1 MYVDL
6 SLENAALK
14 EVIAKKT
21 LRPADRREVV
31 AYLVMVR
38 GLQVQQTCRAVG
50 LGRATYY
57 RPLMDWARSD
67 ASVMIALTTLVG
79 AKGRWGF
86 WQCCDRLQL
95 DGHPW
100 NHKRL
105 WRVYCP
111 LRMNLP
117 RRTKKRLPIRRRQP
131 LVVVPQPNAV
141 WAVDFI
147 SGTLYGGRRFGTL
160 NILDEGVREGLAIE
174 VDTLLPA
181 GRVVRVRAWQGQPQA
196 IRLDT
201 GQEFLA
207 ERFISWCAEGE
218 IELRYIQLRES
229 DQKAFI
235 KGYSRTDR

>member
-1 MYVDL
+1 MSL

-14 EVIAKKT
+14 EVIAIKT
-21 LRPADRREVV
+21 LRPAERREVV
-31 AYLVMVR
+31 TYLVMVR

-57 RPLMDWARSD
+57 GPLMDWARSD
-67 ASVMIALTTLVG
+67 ASVMIALTTLVV

-105 WRVYCP
+105 WRVYCQ

-141 WAVDFI
+141 WAVDFM
-147 SGTLYGGRRFGTL
+147 SDTLYGGRRFGTL

-174 VDTLLPA
+174 VDTSFPA
-181 GRVVRVRAWQGQPQA
+181 ERVVRVRAWRGQPQA

-201 GQEFLA
+201 GQEFFA
-207 ERFISWCAEGE
+207 ERFISWCAEEG
-218 IELRYIQLRES
+218 IELPYIQLREL
-229 DQKAFI
+229 DQKASRAI
-235 KGYSRTDR
+235 NRTDR